1 MAGTFPSRGVR
12 RRPNLRPVDL
22 LVFAAVLALLYGPLR
37 LAPALN
43 APFLPKTA
51 PSTVS
56 TDPADLPYDAV
67 PVAAAHVHRA
77 DLVGTVHLR
86 LRHRGRAAEYG
97 KHQLTAY
104 GLGDYIAQA
113 AKVGTFS
120 PMVLI
125 GVDGHERLRGRAS
138 TGCSGVACY
147 PLAETRYS
155 L

>member
-1 MAGTFPSRGVR
+1 MAGTFPSRGVW

-51 PSTVS
+51 PSRCPPTRLTCRTTRS
-56 TDPADLPYDAV
+56 GRCCAC
-67 PVAAAHVHRA
+67 HRA

-104 GLGDYIAQA
+104 GLGEYIAQA
-113 AKVGTFS
+113 AKVGDF
-120 PMVLI
+120 PQVLI
-125 GVDGHERLRGRAS
+125 GVTVMSVYVVGLNRLVWRRL
-138 TGCSGVACY
+138 Y
-147 PLAETRYS
+147 RLAETRYS